1 MKTVATLATI
11 AVLLALLGGTCA
23 AYDPNWTRTQAYN
36 YAYTGLNE
44 RYVFGGD
51 KWIDNDVWDSSSTEG
66 CDCSGYTAK
75 SFAIP
80 NYTATNVSAGHPY
93 NTSSYYNDTCPYT
106 HLVDRSVGGY
116 MTGWV
121 YLYSGGGHT
130 GLFISQNSDGTWK
143 CWEAK
148 GSSYGIVQSNR
159 SISTLISSNN
169 YRRYDRDNWGV
180 PAADIIIDNTSS
192 KFSCSAA
199 WATGTGTGKY
209 GTDYRWHS
217 TQAISDQAT
226 WTPGV
231 SGTYKIYAW
240 WAAGTNRSTAAPYRI
255 TKSDGTVTEV
265 KVNQQINGGK
275 WNLLGTFTLNTSSK
289 VQLSCWAPSGYV
301 VIADAIKLTPQ

>member
-1 MKTVATLATI
+1 MRTILTLATI
-11 AVLLALLGGTCA
+11 VLMLTLLGGACA
-23 AYDPNWTRTQAYN
+23 AYDVNWTRTQAYN

-51 KWIDNDVWDSSSTEG
+51 KWIDNNVWDSSSVEG

-75 SFAIP
+75 AFAIP

-130 GLFISQNSDGTWK
+130 GLFVSQNADGTWK

-148 GSSYGIVQSNR
+148 GSDYGIVQSTR

-169 YRRYDRDNWGV
+169 YHRYDRDNWGTP
-180 PAADIIIDNTSS
+180 PAEIIIDNTST
-192 KFSCSAA
+192 KFSCSAT
-199 WATGTGTGKY
+199 WATGTGAGKY
-209 GTDYRWHS
+209 GADYRWRS
-217 TQAISDQAT
+217 TQAISDMAT

-231 SGTYKIYAW
+231 SGTYDVYAW
-240 WAAGTNRSTAAPYRI
+240 WAAGTNRSTAAPFRI
-255 TKSDGTVTEV
+255 TKSDGTVAV
-265 KVNQQINGGK
+265 VNVNQQINGGK
-275 WNLLGTFTLNTSSK
+275 WNLLGTFTLNTASK
-289 VQLSCWAPSGYV
+289 VQLSCWAPTGFV
-301 VIADAIKLTPQ
+301 VVADAVRLVQR